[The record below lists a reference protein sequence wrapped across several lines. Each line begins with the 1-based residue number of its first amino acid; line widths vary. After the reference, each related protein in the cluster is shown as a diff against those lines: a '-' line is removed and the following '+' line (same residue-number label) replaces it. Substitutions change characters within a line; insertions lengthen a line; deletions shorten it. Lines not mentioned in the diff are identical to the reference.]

1 MEINMKKRIP
11 RVAAIHDMSCFG
23 RCALTVIIPT
33 LSVMGIQ
40 TIPVPT
46 ALLSTH
52 TGGFSNMTFLDL
64 HGEMEGITR
73 HFEELGIKF
82 DAIYTGFLGSDAQIE
97 TVSEFINKFGSDDCL
112 VFVDPVMGDDGV
124 LYSTYTKELMLG
136 MRHLCRA
143 ADVITPN
150 LTEAC
155 FLTDTEYPDLKT
167 ASDTEAEA
175 FTRRL
180 CFKLNEKYLADVVL
194 TGISYGDGKIATGT
208 LKNGEFKLHVSEH
221 IGRNYPG
228 TGDIFASVMLGRL
241 LGGGDIFDAAVSAS
255 DFTRDV
261 IAYSEEYGEPAR
273 DGVVLEPMLLQL
285 RP

>member
-1 MEINMKKRIP
+1 MKKRIP

-33 LSVMGIQ
+33 LSAMGIQ

-52 TGGFSNMTFLDL
+52 TGGFSDMTFLDL
-64 HGEMEGITR
+64 HGEMQGISR

-97 TVSEFINKFGSDDCL
+97 TVSEFISKFGSDDCL
-112 VFVDPVMGDDGV
+112 IFVDPVMGDDGE
-124 LYSTYTKELMLG
+124 LYSTYTQELMLG
-136 MRHLCRA
+136 MRQLCHA
-143 ADVITPN
+143 AHVITPN

-155 FLTDTEYPDLKT
+155 FLTGTDYPDLKN
-167 ASDTEAEA
+167 ASDTEAET
-175 FTRRL
+175 FTREL
-180 CFKLNEKYLADVVL
+180 CLKLWNDYRTDVVL
-194 TGISYGDGKIATGT
+194 TGVSYGNGKIATGT
-208 LKNGEFKLHVSEH
+208 LKKGEFKIHLSEH
-221 IGRNYPG
+221 VGRNYPG
-228 TGDIFASVMLGRL
+228 TGDLFASVMLGRL
-241 LGGGDIFDAAVSAS
+241 LGGNDIFDSAVAAS

-261 IAYSEEYGEPAR
+261 IAFSEEYGEPVR
-273 DGVVLEPMLLQL
+273 DGVVLEPMLMQL